1 MDLFAGTGALAL
13 EALSRGANHV
23 TAIEKSKLVFQ
34 SLQKMAFKL
43 EADNL
48 RIINEDALF
57 WLKDSHLGSEITP
70 NYDLIFI
77 DPPFASGLLEPAA
90 KLLES
95 NNFISSKTLIYIEQ
109 SSEKESKQLPSNWKR
124 IKHKISGE
132 VDYALYHL

>member
-1 MDLFAGTGALAL
+1 MAL
-13 EALSRGANHV
+13 
-23 TAIEKSKLVFQ
+23 T
-34 SLQKMAFKL
+34 

-57 WLKDSHLGSEITP
+57 WLKDGHLGSEITP

-95 NNFISSKTLIYIEQ
+95 NNFIFQ
-109 SSEKESKQLPSNWKR
+109 NSN
-124 IKHKISGE
+124 
-132 VDYALYHL
+132 LY